1 MLKINEVMKET
12 GLTKKAIYYYESEGL
27 IKPQK
32 NPDNNYRNY
41 TGKEV
46 RTLIIINILRRLDV
60 PIKAI
65 SDIITNSVSMKEVL
79 KEQLVLTNRKINMLL
94 QNKKIMNDL
103 ITRDMEESD
112 FTFNTLKE
120 FNDELDK
127 FTESQGHV
135 GKELELYFPG
145 TLGKTFAIFYNN
157 SLNVPLDTEEK
168 IAAWNELISKLDE
181 MKEIDFPEDIKMI
194 VDELYED
201 ADEEDPAPWER
212 INRQIADYLS
222 EKQLP
227 ADPEGAQLAKEAL
240 VGYYANPANQKRIE
254 GYYKLQSFIINNLD
268 MFMEIE
274 KYISIINEDYNKNRI
289 NIPEMF
295 RSERQR

>member
-1 MLKINEVMKET
+1 MKINEVMKET
-12 GLTKKAIYYYESEGL
+12 GLTKKAIYYYENEGL

-41 TGKEV
+41 TSEEV
-46 RTLIIINILRRLDV
+46 RTLIVINILRRLDV
-60 PIKAI
+60 PIKGI
-65 SDIITNSVSMKEVL
+65 GDIINNSASMKDIL
-79 KEQLVLTNRKINMLL
+79 KEQLIVTNRKINMLQ

-120 FNDELDK
+120 FNAQLDK
-127 FTESQGHV
+127 FTESQGQV
-135 GKELELYFPG
+135 GKELEFYFPG

-168 IAAWNELISKLDE
+168 VSAWNELINKLDE
-181 MKEIDFPEDIKMI
+181 MKEIDFPEDIKLI

-201 ADEEDPAPWER
+201 ADGEESASWER
-212 INRQIADYLS
+212 INRQITDYLS
-222 EKQLP
+222 GKPLP
-227 ADPEGAQLAKEAL
+227 ADPSGAQMAKEAL
-240 VGYYANPANQKRIE
+240 VGYYANPGNQKKIE

-268 MFMEIE
+268 VFMEID

-289 NIPEMF
+289 NIADIFDPE
-295 RSERQR
+295 